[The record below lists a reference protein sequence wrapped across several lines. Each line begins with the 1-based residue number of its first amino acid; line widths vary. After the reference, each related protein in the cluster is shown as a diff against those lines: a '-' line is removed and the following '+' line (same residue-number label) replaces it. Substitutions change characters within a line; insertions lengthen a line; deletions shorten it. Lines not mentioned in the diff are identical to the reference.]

1 MGLTLSAMAQI
12 VAAHGNFD
20 SAHCIETGEQVPMEE
35 LRAAIQVCADHTGWG
50 QAGPGIRRG
59 GWNVDEVAGEGGIW
73 RVAAACAHV
82 HRRAYAPEHA
92 RCDDTV

>member
-1 MGLTLSAMAQI
+1 MAQI

-35 LRAAIQVCADHTGWG
+35 LRAAIQVCARGPHRVGG
-50 QAGPGIRRG
+50 QAGPGSRRG
-59 GWNVDEVAGEGGIW
+59 GWRVEEVAGEGGKW

-82 HRRAYAPEHA
+82 RWRAYAPEHA